1 MTDEM
6 WRPLGVESDEEIAEY
21 DALHDG
27 VPEWMSTTFWEWV
40 RASISESHVQRYAYS
55 AEKFWMPRAAL
66 LERMAHSLRIS
77 MPSVKWNEPD
87 KYTGGQLVSRAMATL
102 EAHHFPL
109 QIADFLLAF
118 GNPNRDVLQQMLQRS
133 NSAWTIGER
142 EGRRGLVRRV
152 PEGVQIAADATMA
165 SSGSAG
171 ARLAEAWE
179 ALYGVTPNE
188 SEAYRLSVKAV
199 EAAAIPR
206 ICPHDSKATLGKVIN
221 VIHSQS
227 GWNVETGRADSSAL
241 PVDVLLGMMRML
253 WIGQH
258 DRHDGSPETQTPM
271 TFEQAAVAVHLAS
284 TLVAWFAGGYVTR
297 GTADQE
303 GTT

>member
-6 WRPLGVESDEEIAEY
+6 WRPLGVETDEEIAEY

-40 RASISESHVQRYAYS
+40 RASISEPHVQRYAYS
-55 AEKFWMPRAAL
+55 AEKFWMPRTEL

-118 GNPNRDVLQQMLQRS
+118 GNPNRDVLQQMLERS
-133 NSAWTIGER
+133 NSAWSIGER

-171 ARLAEAWE
+171 VRLAQAWE

-188 SEAYRLSVKAV
+188 SEAYRLAVKAV

-206 ICPHDSKATLGKVIN
+206 VCPQDSKATLGKVIN
-221 VIHSQS
+221 VIDSQS
-227 GWNVETGRADSSAL
+227 GWSVETGRADSSAT

-253 WIGQH
+253 WAGQH
-258 DRHDGSPETQTPM
+258 DRHDGSPATQTPM
-271 TFEQAAVAVHLAS
+271 TFDHAAVAVHLAS

-297 GTADQE
+297 N
-303 GTT
+303 TTNVKGSA

>member
-1 MTDEM
+1 MSDEA
-6 WRPLGVESDEEIAEY
+6 WRPLGVETDEEITEY

-27 VPEWMSTTFWEWV
+27 VPDWMHTTFWEWV
-40 RASISESHVQRYAYS
+40 QASISEPHAQQYGYEVV
-55 AEKFWMPRAAL
+55 EFPMPRTAL
-66 LERMAHSLRIS
+66 LEHMAHSLRIP
-77 MPSVKWNEPD
+77 MPSVKWTEPD
-87 KYTGGQLVSRAMATL
+87 EHAGPQLIARTMTAL
-102 EAHHFPL
+102 HAHRHPL

-118 GNPNRDVLQQMLQRS
+118 GNVRHRDLQPMLERS
-133 NSAWTIGER
+133 NSAWTVGAR
-142 EGRRGLVRRV
+142 NGYLALVRRV
-152 PEGVQIAADATMA
+152 PEGVQVAADATMG

-171 ARLAEAWE
+171 ARLAQAWE

-188 SEAYRLSVKAV
+188 SEAYRLAVKAV

-206 ICPHDSKATLGKVIN
+206 VCPQDSKATLGKVIN

-227 GWNVETGRADSSAL
+227 GWNVETGRADSSAT

-253 WIGQH
+253 WAGQH
-258 DRHDGSPETQTPM
+258 DRHDGSPATQTPM

-303 GTT
+303 GMA

>member
-6 WRPLGVESDEEIAEY
+6 WRPLGVETDEEIAEY

-27 VPEWMSTTFWEWV
+27 VPEWMSTTFWEWI
-40 RASISESHVQRYAYS
+40 RESISEPHVQRYAYS
-55 AEKFWMPRAAL
+55 EEKFRMPRTAL

-77 MPSVKWNEPD
+77 MPSAKWNEPD
-87 KYTGGQLVSRAMATL
+87 NYTGGQLVSRAMAAL
-102 EAHHFPL
+102 KAHHLPL

-133 NSAWTIGER
+133 NSAWVIGKR
-142 EGRRGLVRRV
+142 EGHHGLVRRV

-165 SSGSAG
+165 SSGAAG

-179 ALYGVTPNE
+179 SLYGVTPNE

-206 ICPHDSKATLGKVIN
+206 VCPQDSKATLGKVIN
-221 VIHSQS
+221 VIHNQA
-227 GWNVETGRADSSAL
+227 GWNVETGRADSSAP

-253 WIGQH
+253 WTGQH
-258 DRHDGSPETQTPM
+258 DRHDGSPEAQTPM
-271 TFEQAAVAVHLAS
+271 TFDQAAVAVHLAS

-297 GTADQE
+297 NSTNVKGSE
-303 GTT
+303 